1 MERRLAVH
9 TRTEF
14 RRPSS
19 TERATS
25 IPIQSQE
32 TAASPSTQTQT
43 PETPSSSTQP
53 TGTSWKAL
61 IDYMFDNVSWT
72 SVEEEAL
79 EKLGWGEHDA
89 VTPAI
94 FAILKE
100 RFYGLEPRPDR

>member
-1 MERRLAVH
+1 
-9 TRTEF
+9 
-14 RRPSS
+14 
-19 TERATS
+19 
-25 IPIQSQE
+25 
-32 TAASPSTQTQT
+32 
-43 PETPSSSTQP
+43 
-53 TGTSWKAL
+53 
-61 IDYMFDNVSWT
+61 MFDNVSWT